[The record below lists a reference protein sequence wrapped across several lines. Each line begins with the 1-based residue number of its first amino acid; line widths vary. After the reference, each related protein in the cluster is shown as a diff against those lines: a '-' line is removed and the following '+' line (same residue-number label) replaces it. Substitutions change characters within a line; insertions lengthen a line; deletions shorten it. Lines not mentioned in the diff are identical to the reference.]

1 MKKISRIVAFALL
14 LAVGFTVNAS
24 AQTNYTV
31 TTKFFDTYR
40 GANGGIFYDGPV
52 VQSDLFI
59 SFQNGIYAD
68 LWASRGNKAGW
79 MDDFDSE
86 VDYNAGWANS
96 NFDLGV
102 MYIDVAKLS
111 ASDVLQLY
119 AKVAT
124 REFQGGLQGR
134 FVIEHYLAMSG
145 NDPARGTITRLH
157 LMQNVVVGHG
167 SLGWKLGAFYD
178 TGAFGFAE
186 GTVGEGEISLLY
198 NMGRLSAGPL
208 VKCTAPIS
216 LSRDDGRE
224 SGCAFGL
231 IIKPTF

>member
-14 LAVGFTVNAS
+14 LAVGLTVNAS
-24 AQTNYTV
+24 AQTYSF

-40 GANGGIFYDGPV
+40 GANGGLFYDGPV
-52 VQSDLFI
+52 IQSDLFI
-59 SFQNGIYAD
+59 SFQNGLYGD
-68 LWASRGNKAGW
+68 LWVSRGGKARW
-79 MDDFDSE
+79 MDEFDSE
-86 VDYNAGWANS
+86 VDYNAGWANDIL
-96 NFDLGV
+96 DLGV
-102 MYIDVAKLS
+102 MYIDVSTLA
-111 ASDVLQLY
+111 ASDVFQLY
-119 AKVAT
+119 TKLST

-134 FVIEHYLAMSG
+134 FVVEHYLAMSG